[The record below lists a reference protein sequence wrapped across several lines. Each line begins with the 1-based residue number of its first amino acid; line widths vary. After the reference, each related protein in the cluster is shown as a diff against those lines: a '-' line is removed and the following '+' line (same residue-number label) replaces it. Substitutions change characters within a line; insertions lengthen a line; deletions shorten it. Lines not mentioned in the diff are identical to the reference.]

1 MRYQFCLR
9 LIRLLLFLFLQ
20 KEEEYLGC
28 CSRLRI
34 IRTQKKSN
42 VYKFYRLLE
51 KDVKE
56 VVVESDP
63 PPDADSRCL
72 GSAFFGPHLR
82 PISPKIF
89 SERVISDVVLSS
101 SPMDDDCIAVVTYG
115 RDTEVAFCRIRDD
128 PNCWTLL
135 DSPSTTCGQIVYHSG
150 KKLFYALSDCS
161 SKIEAWDLHNDPIK
175 RFHFEEHQTDVL
187 GGEPFPIYKR
197 DKVKSTLGRR
207 PERKDYLV
215 YDHQSEELFVVTRH
229 AYDEPDL
236 LPNNKTTTFG
246 IFKAVFIDDHLV
258 KLQPLKKN
266 SIGNLAIFLNGGYG
280 GFTLSTTE
288 FPELR
293 PSSIYFADNRPCCYD
308 TDSDWRYQD
317 LVIYDYKEDSIMDK
331 INSISLLRSW
341 LIPDA

>member
-1 MRYQFCLR
+1 M
-9 LIRLLLFLFLQ
+9 LIPVVWDQRVRDGWLIYGKKDCQVFLFNPLSSQ
-20 KEEEYLGC
+20 K
-28 CSRLRI
+28 I
-34 IRTQKKSN
+34 ILPSIET
-42 VYKFYRLLE
+42 LPT
-51 KDVKE
+51 VKG
-56 VVVESDP
+56 VNRNSQSGLVESYM
-63 PPDADSRCL
+63 SV
-72 GSAFFGPHLR
+72 FGPHLR
-82 PISPKIF
+82 PISPKVF
-89 SERVISDVVLSS
+89 SERVISDVVRSS

-115 RDTEVAFCRIRDD
+115 RDSEVAFCRIRDD

-135 DSPSTTCGQIVYHSG
+135 DSPFTTCGQIVYHSR

-175 RFHFEEHQTDVL
+175 
-187 GGEPFPIYKR
+187 
-197 DKVKSTLGRR
+197 
-207 PERKDYLV
+207 
-215 YDHQSEELFVVTRH
+215 
-229 AYDEPDL
+229 
-236 LPNNKTTTFG
+236 
-246 IFKAVFIDDHLV
+246 
-258 KLQPLKKN
+258 

-331 INSISLLRSW
+331 ITSISLLRSW

>member
-1 MRYQFCLR
+1 MSGMDGLYTEKKDCQV
-9 LIRLLLFLFLQ
+9 FLFNPLSSQ
-20 KEEEYLGC
+20 K
-28 CSRLRI
+28 I
-34 IRTQKKSN
+34 ILPSIET
-42 VYKFYRLLE
+42 LPT
-51 KDVKE
+51 VKG
-56 VVVESDP
+56 VNRNSQSGLVESYM
-63 PPDADSRCL
+63 SV
-72 GSAFFGPHLR
+72 FGPHLR

-115 RDTEVAFCRIRDD
+115 RDSEVAFCRIRDD